1 MPRSRPREE
10 METASGDKRYARRN
24 EDGAFTEEQVD
35 KGRSLSA
42 DQRQD
47 ARTKEIKPGYGGD
60 RGDRSS

>member
-1 MPRSRPREE
+1 
-10 METASGDKRYARRN
+10 METVSGDKRYARRN